1 MDIYENMTK
10 MLQQDFG
17 MPLEQAEAMS
27 GLCKILDTQNY
38 IQSHE

>member
-17 MPLEQAEAMS
+17 MPQEQAEAMS
-27 GLCKILDTQNY
+27 GLCKILDCQEY
-38 IQSHE
+38 VRSHE

>member
-27 GLCKILDTQNY
+27 GLCKILDYQEY
-38 IQSHE
+38 VRSHE